1 MTLVRA
7 AESVAAQQ
15 RRCELSKGLVSR
27 ARMLY
32 ANSESN
38 REPERARASKRE
50 PDRAGEQH
58 LKHASTLFCCKTV
71 KYNSVLLQNIK
82 IRYFLSQNVK
92 TRAMSRKN
100 GINCAVS

>member
-1 MTLVRA
+1 MFLGILLGIISSVRSSYSDDGLLYIFCLQAPLYSRA

-15 RRCELSKGLVSR
+15 RRCEPSKGVVSR

-50 PDRAGEQH
+50 PERARE
-58 LKHASTLFCCKTV
+58 
-71 KYNSVLLQNIK
+71 
-82 IRYFLSQNVK
+82 SQ
-92 TRAMSRKN
+92 REPE
-100 GINCAVS
+100 

>member
-1 MTLVRA
+1 MTDFGKLPYTASKKTTAALSYSVEKARSTDRLNGSSLMHRA

-27 ARMLY
+27 ARMMY

-50 PDRAGEQH
+50 PERARE
-58 LKHASTLFCCKTV
+58 
-71 KYNSVLLQNIK
+71 
-82 IRYFLSQNVK
+82 SQ
-92 TRAMSRKN
+92 REPE
-100 GINCAVS
+100 

>member
-1 MTLVRA
+1 MNVVKIIRIFILTMRLNLGDKILTSELVEISAVYCTMEGFTRA

-50 PDRAGEQH
+50 PERAGEQ
-58 LKHASTLFCCKTV
+58 A
-71 KYNSVLLQNIK
+71 
-82 IRYFLSQNVK
+82 RESQREAGL
-92 TRAMSRKN
+92 TS
-100 GINCAVS
+100 

>member
-1 MTLVRA
+1 MHILVTHRA

-50 PDRAGEQH
+50 PERAGEQARESQREPERARVS
-58 LKHASTLFCCKTV
+58 KGEPERAS
-71 KYNSVLLQNIK
+71 
-82 IRYFLSQNVK
+82 
-92 TRAMSRKN
+92 
-100 GINCAVS
+100 

>member
-1 MTLVRA
+1 MFDDRNLFGLLLTRA

-50 PDRAGEQH
+50 PERAGEQ
-58 LKHASTLFCCKTV
+58 A
-71 KYNSVLLQNIK
+71 
-82 IRYFLSQNVK
+82 RESQREAGL
-92 TRAMSRKN
+92 TS
-100 GINCAVS
+100 

>member
-1 MTLVRA
+1 MQLNSSVFQVDVNNDDDSDGESRA

-50 PDRAGEQH
+50 PERAGEQH
-58 LKHASTLFCCKTV
+58 LKHASTLFFFAKQLNTTLFCC
-71 KYNSVLLQNIK
+71 
-82 IRYFLSQNVK
+82 
-92 TRAMSRKN
+92 
-100 GINCAVS
+100 